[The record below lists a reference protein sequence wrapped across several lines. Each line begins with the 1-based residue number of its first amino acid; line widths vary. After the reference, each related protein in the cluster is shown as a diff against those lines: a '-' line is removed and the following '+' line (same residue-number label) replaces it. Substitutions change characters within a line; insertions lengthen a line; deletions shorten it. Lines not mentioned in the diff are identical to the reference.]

1 MASTIQIKRG
11 TGSAVPSGLADGEL
25 AINLDNGKLYF
36 GSGSTSVNS
45 FRFTNLTAENYI
57 VSSSVTN
64 ITTKTLSGS
73 TQFGD
78 SADDIHNMTGSLRV
92 SGSST
97 GEHYII
103 GNNVGI
109 GTDNPAFDLHIGDNS
124 NSIFGANL
132 GSDGL
137 LIAPVANNVRVIIEG
152 DADASITLVDD
163 GASSNEQAM
172 MLQTDGG
179 FTKFR
184 SLNDDTSGHS
194 DNIIVMNHDN
204 GKVGIGSSSPS
215 AILEISGSNDVNEL
229 IRLVGDSS
237 TMTFVN
243 DGGATRAFFQ
253 LNGTGLDIEYLI
265 GRDAQMNIESADT
278 ATGWG
283 VGTWGESTWGT
294 ARDVASDT
302 VALEA
307 TQWSLEL
314 WGDDLLANNRNGQI
328 YYWDTSAGE
337 TNRAV
342 LVSSLAGATDVPTK
356 NRTIAISFPDRHL
369 IVGGTTLVGTT
380 DQDPMLIRFSDQEDF
395 TKFTPTATNTAG
407 DQRLEVGNKIVS
419 IIPTKDET
427 FINTDEAV
435 YGMTFVGPPFTF
447 SFRLLAVNCGAVAKN
462 GAISVDGNVYWIG
475 KSNFFVYNGSV
486 QELPC
491 TVQYFVFNRIQQR
504 YADKTFVGQNK
515 KFNEITWFYVS
526 EDNTAGT
533 VNPEPDSYVTYNYAE
548 NVWTIG
554 TLDRNVWL
562 DARGFRDVPF
572 AFDGNAKLYDHET
585 GTSNNGEAMNCF
597 VESSELE
604 IDQTGNKTF
613 LIDRIV
619 PDVTMT
625 DDTNLFLEFKCRKF
639 PNATE
644 ITKGPFTITNSTD
657 KVSTRAKGR
666 QIAVKYSS
674 NGTNDDWSLGDFR
687 INAKEDSF
695 R

>member
-1 MASTIQIKRG
+1 MSYRLLKLNAGIVKDITEYAAGKNGPFYVDSNLIRFRNGYPTKIGGWEQETYFNNVNTESSTLAQGKPKNAIFWRSITDGIDRIALG
-11 TGSAVPSGLADGEL
+11 THSHLYIINSGVLYDITPLRKTSLNLSNPLATNNNSTTITVTDTGHGAKTGDYIVIEEATAVGGISADTLNRIEGYEITVTGTNTFTIEVPSQA
-25 AINLDNGKLYF
+25 
-36 GSGSTSVNS
+36 
-45 FRFTNLTAENYI
+45 
-57 VSSSVTN
+57 SSS
-64 ITTKTLSGS
+64 
-73 TQFGD
+73 
-78 SADDIHNMTGSLRV
+78 ATG
-92 SGSST
+92 G
-97 GEHYII
+97 
-103 GNNVGI
+103 
-109 GTDNPAFDLHIGDNS
+109 
-124 NSIFGANL
+124 
-132 GSDGL
+132 
-137 LIAPVANNVRVIIEG
+137 
-152 DADASITLVDD
+152 
-163 GASSNEQAM
+163 
-172 MLQTDGG
+172 
-179 FTKFR
+179 
-184 SLNDDTSGHS
+184 
-194 DNIIVMNHDN
+194 
-204 GKVGIGSSSPS
+204 
-215 AILEISGSNDVNEL
+215 
-229 IRLVGDSS
+229 
-237 TMTFVN
+237 
-243 DGGATRAFFQ
+243 
-253 LNGTGLDIEYLI
+253 GTGLDIKYLI
-265 GRDAQMNIESADT
+265 GRDDQMNIQSADT

-294 ARDVASDT
+294 ARDVDSDT

-307 TQWSLEL
+307 TQWSLQL

-337 TNRAV
+337 GNRAV
-342 LVSSLAGATDVPTK
+342 LVSSIAGATDVPTK

-504 YADKTFVGQNK
+504 YIDKTYVGQNK
-515 KFNEITWFYVS
+515 KFNEIIWYYVS

-562 DARGFRDVPF
+562 DAQGFKTVPF
-572 AFDGNAKLYDHET
+572 AFDSNAKLYNHES
-585 GTSNNGEAMNCF
+585 GTSDDGQAMNCF
-597 VESSELE
+597 VESGELE
-604 IDQTGNKTF
+604 IDETGNRTF

-619 PDVTMT
+619 PDATMT
-625 DDTNLFLEFKCRKF
+625 SDTNLFLEFKCRKF
-639 PNATE
+639 PNGSE
-644 ITKGPFTITNSTD
+644 VTKGPFTITQSTE

-666 QIAVKYSS
+666 QISVKYSS
-674 NGTNDDWSLGDFR
+674 TGTSDDWSLGDFR
-687 INAKEDSF
+687 INAKEDSS

>member
-1 MASTIQIKRG
+1 MSYRLLKLNAGIVKDITEYSAGKNGPFYIDSNLIRFRNGYPTKIGGWEEEVYFSTTSTSSTTLAQGKPKNAIFYRSITDGIDRIVLGTHSHLYIINSGVLYDITPLRKTSLNLSNPLVTVNNSTTITVTDTGHGAKTGDYIVMEEATAVGGISADTLNRIEGYEITVTGTNTFTIESPTQAS
-11 TGSAVPSGLADGEL
+11 GSA
-25 AINLDNGKLYF
+25 
-36 GSGSTSVNS
+36 
-45 FRFTNLTAENYI
+45 
-57 VSSSVTN
+57 
-64 ITTKTLSGS
+64 
-73 TQFGD
+73 
-78 SADDIHNMTGSLRV
+78 TG
-92 SGSST
+92 G
-97 GEHYII
+97 
-103 GNNVGI
+103 
-109 GTDNPAFDLHIGDNS
+109 
-124 NSIFGANL
+124 
-132 GSDGL
+132 
-137 LIAPVANNVRVIIEG
+137 
-152 DADASITLVDD
+152 
-163 GASSNEQAM
+163 
-172 MLQTDGG
+172 
-179 FTKFR
+179 
-184 SLNDDTSGHS
+184 
-194 DNIIVMNHDN
+194 
-204 GKVGIGSSSPS
+204 
-215 AILEISGSNDVNEL
+215 
-229 IRLVGDSS
+229 
-237 TMTFVN
+237 
-243 DGGATRAFFQ
+243 
-253 LNGTGLDIEYLI
+253 GTGLDIKYLI
-265 GRDAQMNIESADT
+265 GRDAEMNIESADT

-294 ARDVASDT
+294 ARDVTSDT
-302 VALEA
+302 VTLEA
-307 TQWSLEL
+307 TQWSLQL
-314 WGDDLLANNRNGQI
+314 WGEDVLANNRNGQI

-337 TNRAV
+337 SSRAV
-342 LVSSLAGATDVPTK
+342 LVSSIAGATDVPTK

-407 DQRLEVGNKIVS
+407 DQRLEVGNKIIS

-435 YGMTFVGPPFTF
+435 YGMAFVGPPFTF
-447 SFRLLAVNCGAVAKN
+447 AFRLLAVNCGAVAKN
-462 GAISVDGNVYWIG
+462 GSISVDGNVYWIG

-491 TVQYFVFNRIQQR
+491 TVQYFVFNRLQTR
-504 YADKTFVGQNK
+504 YADKTYVGQNK

-533 VNPEPDSYVTYNYAE
+533 INPEPDSYVTYNYAE

-562 DARGFRDVPF
+562 DAQGFRSVPF
-572 AFDGNAKLYDHET
+572 AFDANGRLYDHET

-597 VESSELE
+597 VESGELE
-604 IDQTGNKTF
+604 IDDSGNRTF

-619 PDVTMT
+619 PDATMT

-639 PNATE
+639 PNSTE

-674 NGTNDDWSLGDFR
+674 TGTNDDWSLGDFR

>member
-1 MASTIQIKRG
+1 MSYRLLKLNAGIVKDITEYSAGKNGPFYIDSNLIRFRNGYPTKIGGWEEEVYFSTTSTSSTTLAQGKPKNAIFYRSITDGIDRIVLGTHSHLYIINSGVLYDITPLRKTSLNLSNPLVTVNNSTTITVTDTGHGAKTGDYIVMEEATAVGGISADTLNRIEGYEITVTGTNTFTIESPTQAS
-11 TGSAVPSGLADGEL
+11 GSA
-25 AINLDNGKLYF
+25 
-36 GSGSTSVNS
+36 
-45 FRFTNLTAENYI
+45 
-57 VSSSVTN
+57 
-64 ITTKTLSGS
+64 
-73 TQFGD
+73 
-78 SADDIHNMTGSLRV
+78 TG
-92 SGSST
+92 G
-97 GEHYII
+97 
-103 GNNVGI
+103 
-109 GTDNPAFDLHIGDNS
+109 
-124 NSIFGANL
+124 
-132 GSDGL
+132 
-137 LIAPVANNVRVIIEG
+137 
-152 DADASITLVDD
+152 
-163 GASSNEQAM
+163 
-172 MLQTDGG
+172 
-179 FTKFR
+179 
-184 SLNDDTSGHS
+184 
-194 DNIIVMNHDN
+194 
-204 GKVGIGSSSPS
+204 
-215 AILEISGSNDVNEL
+215 
-229 IRLVGDSS
+229 
-237 TMTFVN
+237 
-243 DGGATRAFFQ
+243 
-253 LNGTGLDIEYLI
+253 GTGLDIKYLI
-265 GRDAQMNIESADT
+265 GRDAEMNIESADT

-294 ARDVASDT
+294 ARDVTSDT
-302 VALEA
+302 VTLEA
-307 TQWSLEL
+307 TQWSLQL
-314 WGDDLLANNRNGQI
+314 WGEDVLANNRNGQI

-337 TNRAV
+337 SSRAI
-342 LVSSLAGATDVPTK
+342 LVSSIAGATDVPTK

-407 DQRLEVGNKIVS
+407 DQRLEVGNKIIS

-435 YGMTFVGPPFTF
+435 YGMAFVGPPFTF
-447 SFRLLAVNCGAVAKN
+447 AFRLLAVNCGAVAKN
-462 GAISVDGNVYWIG
+462 GSISVDGNVYWIG

-491 TVQYFVFNRIQQR
+491 TVQYFVFNRLQTR
-504 YADKTFVGQNK
+504 YADKTYVGQNK

-533 VNPEPDSYVTYNYAE
+533 INPEPDSYVTYNYAE

-562 DARGFRDVPF
+562 DAQGFRSVPF
-572 AFDGNAKLYDHET
+572 AFDANGRLYDHET

-597 VESSELE
+597 VESGELE
-604 IDQTGNKTF
+604 IDDSGNRTF

-619 PDVTMT
+619 PDATMT

-639 PNATE
+639 PNSTE

-674 NGTNDDWSLGDFR
+674 TGTNDDWSLGDFR

>member
-1 MASTIQIKRG
+1 MSYRLLKLNAGIVKDITEYSAGKNGPFYIDSNLIRFRNGYPTKIGGWEEEVYFSTTSTSSTTLAQGKPKNAIFYRSITDGIDRIVLGTHSHLYIINSGVLYDITPLRKTSLNLSNPLVTVNNSTTITVTDTGHGAKTGDYIVMEEATAVGGISADTLNRIEGYEITVTGTNTFTIESPTQAS
-11 TGSAVPSGLADGEL
+11 GSA
-25 AINLDNGKLYF
+25 
-36 GSGSTSVNS
+36 
-45 FRFTNLTAENYI
+45 
-57 VSSSVTN
+57 
-64 ITTKTLSGS
+64 
-73 TQFGD
+73 
-78 SADDIHNMTGSLRV
+78 TG
-92 SGSST
+92 G
-97 GEHYII
+97 
-103 GNNVGI
+103 
-109 GTDNPAFDLHIGDNS
+109 
-124 NSIFGANL
+124 
-132 GSDGL
+132 
-137 LIAPVANNVRVIIEG
+137 
-152 DADASITLVDD
+152 
-163 GASSNEQAM
+163 
-172 MLQTDGG
+172 
-179 FTKFR
+179 
-184 SLNDDTSGHS
+184 
-194 DNIIVMNHDN
+194 
-204 GKVGIGSSSPS
+204 
-215 AILEISGSNDVNEL
+215 
-229 IRLVGDSS
+229 
-237 TMTFVN
+237 
-243 DGGATRAFFQ
+243 
-253 LNGTGLDIEYLI
+253 GTGLDIKYLI
-265 GRDAQMNIESADT
+265 GRDAEMNIESADT

-283 VGTWGESTWGT
+283 VGTWNEGTWGT
-294 ARDVASDT
+294 ARDVTSDT
-302 VALEA
+302 VTLEA
-307 TQWSLEL
+307 TQWSLQL
-314 WGDDLLANNRNGQI
+314 WGEDVLANNRNGQI

-337 TNRAV
+337 SSRAV
-342 LVSSLAGATDVPTK
+342 LVSSIAGATDVPTK

-407 DQRLEVGNKIVS
+407 DQRLEVGNKIIS

-435 YGMTFVGPPFTF
+435 YGMAFVGPPFTF
-447 SFRLLAVNCGAVAKN
+447 AFRLLAVNCGAVAKN
-462 GAISVDGNVYWIG
+462 GSISVDGNVYWIG

-491 TVQYFVFNRIQQR
+491 TVQYFVFNRLQTR
-504 YADKTFVGQNK
+504 YADKTYVGQNK

-533 VNPEPDSYVTYNYAE
+533 INPEPDSYVTYNYAE

-562 DARGFRDVPF
+562 DAQGFRSVPF
-572 AFDGNAKLYDHET
+572 AFDANGRLYDHET

-597 VESSELE
+597 VESGELE
-604 IDQTGNKTF
+604 IDDSGNRTF

-619 PDVTMT
+619 PDATMT

-639 PNATE
+639 PNSTE

-674 NGTNDDWSLGDFR
+674 TGTNDDWSLGDFR